1 MLWIS
6 LGRDNALADEVARQS
21 GLKAVIAA
29 ADTPEWKKRDTRRCR
44 VIVIELPASSAF
56 VQEVMTAA
64 QDALRP
70 VPVVILDRE
79 GSLDE
84 SLIGPSLSLF
94 QHLVGDRSAEEI
106 SEFEIDD
113 GDTAH
118 DEDSAEDEREINR
131 LLQEDCP

>member
-106 SEFEIDD
+106 SAHVLAALRTAAQKWPFESQ
-113 GDTAH
+113 
-118 DEDSAEDEREINR
+118 ESWV
-131 LLQEDCP
+131 LLVVG